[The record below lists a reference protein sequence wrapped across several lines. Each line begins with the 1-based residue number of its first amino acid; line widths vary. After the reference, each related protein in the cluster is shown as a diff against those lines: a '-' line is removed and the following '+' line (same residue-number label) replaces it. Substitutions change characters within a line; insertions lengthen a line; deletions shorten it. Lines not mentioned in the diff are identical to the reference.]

1 MEVWVNLLTAHRI
14 GVNENM
20 SYWRGF
26 RQIQRTSRLDV
37 VGVWSFTLQ
46 IWNFFVSEW
55 EAEQIKAS
63 NFSIIV
69 FTGRRFEHCCCQN
82 SLFIYSSENF
92 KLKIVDSPPS
102 NFGEY
107 HNQIKTKC
115 SWYESFLKTISQS
128 YRGTIHKQCF
138 VTIYCLDDELS
149 LSMSWLGFVYNS
161 LFWQS
166 VTRYMQVKI
175 MWIK

>member
-92 KLKIVDSPPS
+92 KLKIVDLAFSDKVLLDT
-102 NFGEY
+102 FAEI
-107 HNQIKTKC
+107 NQILLKI
-115 SWYESFLKTISQS
+115 YFIRMLLSFMYL
-128 YRGTIHKQCF
+128 
-138 VTIYCLDDELS
+138 VTLYQKSEL
-149 LSMSWLGFVYNS
+149 
-161 LFWQS
+161 
-166 VTRYMQVKI
+166 
-175 MWIK
+175 

>member
-69 FTGRRFEHCCCQN
+69 FTGRRFERCCCQN

-92 KLKIVDSPPS
+92 KLKIVDLAFQIWRIPQS
-102 NFGEY
+102 NRNKMLLIWILSKDNF
-107 HNQIKTKC
+107 TKLQGNH
-115 SWYESFLKTISQS
+115 S
-128 YRGTIHKQCF
+128 
-138 VTIYCLDDELS
+138 
-149 LSMSWLGFVYNS
+149 
-161 LFWQS
+161 
-166 VTRYMQVKI
+166 
-175 MWIK
+175 